1 MRNFFSIFFCLSVV
15 SISLFGQTKGY
26 VKHTVSSG
34 ETIAII
40 AQKYQVTPFD
50 IYQLNP
56 DSQKGIA
63 LNSIL
68 LIPSGTTIAIS
79 KTAMGGKHTVA
90 TKETWFSISKLYGV
104 TIVDLEKANP
114 ALVDSGLKIGQ
125 EITIPNQITT
135 KNSLGEFQHTVL
147 PKETKYSIATQ
158 YSISVEDINRLNP
171 TLGESLPIGYSL
183 VIRESNSSTK
193 INESVNNTNVK
204 VNSKVPSS
212 PVIKKNSLTTPA
224 LVQSKQEKKQLALLL
239 PFNISK
245 LESDTIN
252 SLISKLKK
260 DKFLNMT
267 LDFYAGALMAIDSA
281 KTLGISIDVTVI
293 DSQETKNSAAVESL
307 ISKHSLQNKDAIIGP
322 FYQTNVEKTA
332 EILNKFKVPV
342 ISPLSKES
350 GKQFSNLYQSM
361 PSTSQIRTAVFDYM
375 KEKQGSIVAIIDSK
389 KESTKQY
396 LKANQK
402 SVKIVGLTPK
412 GTFVIDS
419 LKKVLVKDKMNF
431 VIMDTQKTGLIF
443 AITNAMIS
451 LLPQYQLQLVI
462 LEQNPTL
469 DFEEVAL
476 ERLTKLK
483 MLYPS
488 ITRENTSPEAV
499 VFETAFKKKNKIF
512 PSQFATRGFDI
523 TFDTLLRLSQ
533 DSTFEESIQTT
544 KSEQIEN
551 KFDYVSAA
559 EGYQNNGVYIL
570 YYDTDLFT
578 KEAK

>member
-1 MRNFFSIFFCLSVV
+1 MRNFFSIFLCLSVV
-15 SISLFGQTKGY
+15 TISLFGQTKGY

-34 ETIAII
+34 ETIATI
-40 AQKYQVTPFD
+40 AQKYKVTPFD

-56 DSQKGIA
+56 DSKKGIA
-63 LNSIL
+63 LKSIL
-68 LIPSGTTIAIS
+68 LIPSGTTSAIS
-79 KTAMGGKHTVA
+79 KTATGGKHIVE
-90 TKETWFSISKLYGV
+90 TKETWFSIAKLYGV
-104 TIVDLEKANP
+104 SILDLEKANSE
-114 ALVDSGLKIGQ
+114 LVELGLKIGQ
-125 EITIPNQITT
+125 EISIPNPLTA
-135 KNSLGEFQHTVL
+135 KKSPVELHHTVL

-158 YSISVEDINRLNP
+158 YGISIEDINRLNP
-171 TLGESLPIGYSL
+171 ELGESLPIGYSL
-183 VIRESNSSTK
+183 LIRDSNSGTK
-193 INESVNNTNVK
+193 IKESATKTNLK
-204 VNSKVPSS
+204 VNSTIPSS
-212 PVIKKNSLTTPA
+212 SIIKKNSLTLPP
-224 LVQSKQEKKQLALLL
+224 LVPSKQSKKQLALLL

-252 SLISKLKK
+252 SVVSKLKK

-281 KTLGISIDVTVI
+281 KTLGLPVDVTVF
-293 DSQETKNSAAVESL
+293 DSQETKNSSAVESL
-307 ISKHSLQNKDAIIGP
+307 INTHSLQNKDAIIGP
-322 FYQTNVEKTA
+322 FYQANVEKTA

-342 ISPLSKES
+342 ISPLSKDS

-375 KEKQGSIVAIIDSK
+375 KAKQGSIVAIIDSK

-419 LKKVLVKDKMNF
+419 LKKVLVKNKMNF

-462 LEQNPTL
+462 LEPNPTL

-483 MLYPS
+483 MLYPA
-488 ITRENTSPEAV
+488 ITKENVSPEAV
-499 VFETAFKKKNKIF
+499 AFENAFKKKNKIF

-533 DSTFEESIQTT
+533 ETTFEESVQTT

-551 KFDYVSAA
+551 KFDYVSSA
-559 EGYQNNGVYIL
+559 EGYQNNGVYVL